1 MAQPVRRGFVFPT
14 FDFGSLGKL
23 LALIGLIIVL
33 ILFIV
38 GKMVGIEAGLFA
50 LAFLSILLL

>member
-1 MAQPVRRGFVFPT
+1 MAQPVQRRFVFPT
-14 FDFGSLGKL
+14 IDFGGLGKL

-38 GKMVGIEAGLFA
+38 GKMVGIEALLFA
-50 LAFLSILLL
+50 LAFFAILLL